1 MWSLISLIG
10 LENIPI
16 GGSNLSEQRQNRILG
31 VCRVSREEGRVLT
44 VLWNKWELLQTGLGI
59 GTRGSSDSF
68 YWTIWRKEI
77 YLLDSLEE
85 KKRIHLIKT

>member
-16 GGSNLSEQRQNRILG
+16 VRSNLSEHRQNRILD
-31 VCRVSREEGRVLT
+31 VYRVSREEGRVLT
-44 VLWNKWELLQTGLGI
+44 VLWNKWEFLQTGLGI

-68 YWTIWRKEI
+68 CWTIRRKEI
-77 YLLDSLEE
+77 YLLDSLG